1 MSDVIEKYRD
11 FGSSIS
17 DFLLSIGL
25 EPIYVV
31 TAFFLILVISHW
43 KYYKR
48 WDELSQNQQNW
59 LRLWV
64 IATVM
69 CLVASV
75 IYFFGGFP
83 EDVS

>member
-1 MSDVIEKYRD
+1 MDLIEKYRN
-11 FGSSIS
+11 FGHSIS
-17 DFLLSIGL
+17 DFLLNLGL
-25 EPIYVV
+25 NPIYVA

-48 WDELSQNQQNW
+48 WDEHSKNQQII
-59 LRLWV
+59 LKLWV
-64 IATVM
+64 LISVM
-69 CLVASV
+69 FLVASV